1 MHAMLTRD
9 PSGQAVEAQPGTKD
23 LKRLLLTFVG
33 MVALLDAT
41 IIGLYYA
48 LHIENRPLRTQQ
60 TFVAVWVV
68 LTLFVVAT
76 MLKRIRVAR
85 RRR

>member
-1 MHAMLTRD
+1 MHRMLARD
-9 PSGQAVEAQPGTKD
+9 PMRQPQPPTKE
-23 LKRLLLTFVG
+23 LKKLLLTFVG
-33 MVALLDAT
+33 LITLLDGG
-41 IIGLYYA
+41 IIGVYYA
-48 LHIENRPLRTQQ
+48 LHVQLRPLRTQQ

-68 LTLFVVAT
+68 LTLVVVTT